1 MASNTNIQITELD
14 FSNIKN
20 SFIQYLQGQ
29 DTFKDYNFQGSA
41 LSTILDVL
49 AYNTQYNAYYLNMV
63 ANEMFLD
70 SALQR
75 ASVVSHAKLL
85 NYTPKSAIAP
95 SATINFTANGVA
107 PNEAFTL
114 PRFTN
119 FLSEAIGGVNYN
131 FVTTESTTINNNND
145 TSVTFSDIELKQG
158 IPTTY
163 RYVLN
168 TTSNPK
174 ALFEIPDATID
185 TTTLNVF
192 VQQNNAN
199 TNYDVYQSASNYLEL
214 NSSSLV
220 YFLQES
226 LTGTYEIYFG
236 DGVLGK
242 KLDNDNVIVL
252 SYISTDGTS
261 ASGANNFVLMDSIPG
276 MTSSSINPVVAAS
289 QGGTKESI
297 SSIKFQAPKSYSAQ
311 NRAVTKEDYI
321 TILQQNTLGISFDAV
336 NVWGGEQNDPP
347 VYGQVFVSLKPSGG
361 YSLTATQKQ
370 RLISEVIKP
379 ISVLTVEPNIV
390 DPDYTYLNISASVYY
405 DPNKTSQTPLQLE
418 SGIKSSITTFAKNN
432 LNTFNSTFSSYDLLS
447 SIQNYSSSIISSDFS
462 IKLQKKFYPNLS
474 SSSSYNLYYG
484 TQLEKSILQSGVTSF
499 PAMQFRDPGNLA
511 NIIDGVYIEEVPQ
524 LTNGVE
530 SISILNPGFSYQ
542 YAPTI
547 TILGDGSGATAHAII
562 VSGRISKIVVDS
574 AGSGYT
580 DAIATVTPNV
590 NDTTGQFGSLV
601 VNLEGRYGTLR
612 TYYNNI
618 TNVKTILNANAG
630 TIDYINGIITLT
642 NFSPYQIN
650 SDLGALTISAKP
662 TTTIISSTY
671 NRIISVD
678 EFDPNSVNVKVIA
691 KSGK

>member
-14 FSNIKN
+14 FGNIKN
-20 SFIQYLQGQ
+20 SFIEYLQGQ

-41 LSTILDVL
+41 LSTLLDIL

-70 SALQR
+70 SSLQR

-95 SATINFTANGVA
+95 SATINFTANGVS

-119 FLSEAIGGVNYN
+119 FLSEAIDGVNYN
-131 FVTTESTTINNNND
+131 FVTAESTTINNDND
-145 TSVTFSDIELKQG
+145 TSVTFSNIELKQG

-192 VQQNNAN
+192 VQENNAN
-199 TNYDVYQSASNYLEL
+199 TSYEVYQSASDYLEL
-214 NSSSLV
+214 NSSSQV
-220 YFLQES
+220 YFMQES

-242 KLDNDNVIVL
+242 KLNNGNVILL
-252 SYISTDGTS
+252 SYISTSGS
-261 ASGANNFVLMDSIPG
+261 AASGANNFVLMDSIPG
-276 MTSSSINPVVAAS
+276 MTSSTINPVVPAS
-289 QGGTKESI
+289 QGGEKESI
-297 SSIKFQAPKSYSAQ
+297 SSIKFQAPKSFSAQ

-321 TILQQNTLGISFDAV
+321 TLLQQNTLGVSFDAV

-347 VYGQVFVSLKPSGG
+347 VYGQVFICLKPSGG

-379 ISVLTVEPNIV
+379 ISMLTVQPNLV
-390 DPDYTYLNISASVYY
+390 DPDYTYLNINAIVYY
-405 DPNKTSQTPLQLE
+405 DPSKTSLTAGQIE
-418 SGIKSSITTFAKNN
+418 SGVKTSISNFAKSN
-432 LNTFNSTFSSYDLLS
+432 LNTFNSTFSSYDLLTA
-447 SIQNYSSSIISSDFS
+447 IQSFSTAVVSSDFS
-462 IKLQKKFYPNLS
+462 LKLQKKFYPSLTTTSN
-474 SSSSYNLYYG
+474 YNLYFNTPLSKG
-484 TQLEKSILQSGVTSF
+484 VLQSGVTSS
-499 PAMQFRDPGNLA
+499 PDIQVRNSSNLA
-511 NIIDGVYIEEVPQ
+511 EIIGGVYIEESPS

-530 SISILNPGFSYQ
+530 SITILNPGFSYS
-542 YAPTI
+542 YTPSI
-547 TILGDGSGATAHAII
+547 SILGDGTGATAHAILT
-562 VSGRISKIVVDS
+562 SGRISSIVVDN

-580 DAIATVTPNV
+580 SAIAVVTRNV
-590 NDTTGQFGSLV
+590 NDTTGQFASLV
-601 VNLEGRYGTLR
+601 VNLDGRYGTLR
-612 TYYNNI
+612 TYYNNT
-618 TNVKTILNANAG
+618 TNVKVILDPNAG
-630 TIDYINGIITLT
+630 KIDYSSGIVTLT
-642 NFSPYQIN
+642 DFSPYGVN
-650 SDLGALTISAKP
+650 NDLGQLTVSASP
-662 TTTIISSTY
+662 TTSIISSSY
-671 NRIISVD
+671 NRIITVD
-678 EFDPNSVNVKVIA
+678 EFDPNAITVKVIA

>member
-14 FSNIKN
+14 FGNIKN
-20 SFIQYLQGQ
+20 SFIEYLQGQ

-41 LSTILDVL
+41 LSTLLDVL

-75 ASVVSHAKLL
+75 SSVVSHAKLL

-95 SATINFTANGVA
+95 SALINFTAIGVA

-119 FLSEAIGGVNYN
+119 FLSEAVDGINYN
-131 FVTTESTTINNNND
+131 FVTAESTTVNND
-145 TSVTFSDIELKQG
+145 ASDVVTLINVELKQG

-168 TTSNPK
+168 EALNPK

-192 VQQNNAN
+192 VQQNDAN
-199 TNYDVYQSASNYLEL
+199 TNYDIYQSASNYLEIGS
-214 NSSSLV
+214 NSLV

-242 KLDNDNVIVL
+242 KLDNGNVIVL
-252 SYISTDGTS
+252 SYISTNGTS

-276 MTSSSINPVVAAS
+276 MTSSSVSSSVAAS
-289 QGGTKESI
+289 QGGAKESI
-297 SSIKFQAPKSYSAQ
+297 SSIKFQAPKSFSAQ

-347 VYGQVFVSLKPSGG
+347 VYGQVFICLKPSGG

-379 ISVLTVEPNIV
+379 ISILTVQPNLV
-390 DPDYTYLNISASVYY
+390 DPDYTYLNINATVYY
-405 DPNKTSQTPLQLE
+405 DPTKTSLSAGQIE
-418 SGIKSSITTFAKNN
+418 SGIKSSISTFAKSN
-432 LNTFNSTFSSYDLLS
+432 LNTFNSTFSSYDLLTA
-447 SIQNYSSSIISSDFS
+447 IQSFSTAVVSSDFS
-462 IKLQKKFYPNLS
+462 LKLQKKFYPSLQ
-474 SSSSYNLYYG
+474 SSSSYNLYYNTPLDKG
-484 TQLEKSILQSGVTSF
+484 VLQSGVTSF
-499 PAMQFRDPGNLA
+499 PSLQFRDLSNLA
-511 NIIDGVYIEEVPQ
+511 NIINDVYIEESPS

-530 SISILNPGFSYQ
+530 SISILNPGFG
-542 YAPTI
+542 YAYVPTI
-547 TILGDGSGATAHAII
+547 TILGDGIGASAHAT
-562 VSGRISKIVVDS
+562 VTSGRISSIVVDS
-574 AGSGYT
+574 AGTGYT
-580 DAIATVTPNV
+580 NAIAVVTPNT
-590 NDTTGQFGSLV
+590 NDTTGQFASLV
-601 VNLEGRYGTLR
+601 VNLNGRYGTLR
-612 TYYNNI
+612 TYYNNT
-618 TNVKTILNANAG
+618 TNVKTVLNANAG
-630 TIDYINGIITLT
+630 KIDYSSGIITLT
-642 NFSPYQIN
+642 DFSPYN
-650 SDLGALTISAKP
+650 VNNDLGQLTISAKP
-662 TTTIISSTY
+662 TTSIISSSY
-671 NRIISVD
+671 NRIITVD
-678 EFDPNSVNVKVIA
+678 EFDPNAITVKVIA

>member
-41 LSTILDVL
+41 LSTLLDIL

-63 ANEMFLD
+63 GNEMFLD

-75 ASVVSHAKLL
+75 SSVVSHAKLL

-119 FLSEAIGGVNYN
+119 FLSEAIDGVNYN
-131 FVTTESTTINNNND
+131 FVTAESNTINNDND
-145 TSVTFSDIELKQG
+145 TSVTFSNIELKQG

-174 ALFEIPDATID
+174 ALFEIPDTTID

-192 VQQNNAN
+192 VQENIAN
-199 TNYDVYQSASNYLEL
+199 TSYDVYQSASDYLEL
-214 NSSSLV
+214 NSNSLV

-236 DGVLGK
+236 DDVLGK
-242 KLDNDNVIVL
+242 KLKNDNVIVL
-252 SYISTDGTS
+252 SYISTSGSS

-276 MTSSSINPVVAAS
+276 MTSSTINPVVPAT
-289 QGGTKESI
+289 QGGAKESI
-297 SSIKFQAPKSYSAQ
+297 SSIKFQAPKSFSAQ

-321 TILQQNTLGISFDAV
+321 TILQQNTLGVSFDAV

-347 VYGQVFVSLKPSGG
+347 VYGQVFICLKPSGG

-379 ISVLTVEPNIV
+379 ISMLTVQPTLV
-390 DPDYTYLNISASVYY
+390 DPDYTYLNINAIVYY
-405 DPNKTSQTPLQLE
+405 DPSKTSLTAGQIE
-418 SGIKSSITTFAKNN
+418 SGVKTSIGNFAKSN
-432 LNTFNSTFSSYDLLS
+432 LNTFNSTFSSYDLLTAIQSFS
-447 SIQNYSSSIISSDFS
+447 SAVVSSDFS
-462 IKLQKKFYPNLS
+462 LNLQKKFYPNLTT
-474 SSSSYNLYYG
+474 SSSYSLYFNTALSKG
-484 TQLEKSILQSGVTSF
+484 VLQSGVNSS
-499 PAMQFRDPGNLA
+499 PELQFRNASNLA
-511 NIIDGVYIEEVPQ
+511 EIIGGVYIEEAPS

-530 SISILNPGFSYQ
+530 SISILNPGFGYSY
-542 YAPTI
+542 PPSI
-547 TILGDGSGATAHAII
+547 SILGDGTGATARA
-562 VSGRISKIVVDS
+562 VLTAGRISSIVVDT

-580 DAIATVTPNV
+580 SAIAVITPNV

-601 VNLEGRYGTLR
+601 VNLDGRYGTLR
-612 TYYNNI
+612 TYYNNT
-618 TNVKTILNANAG
+618 TNVKVILDPNAG
-630 TIDYINGIITLT
+630 KIDYSSGIVTLT
-642 NFSPYQIN
+642 DFSPYGVN
-650 SDLGALTISAKP
+650 NDLGQLTVSASP
-662 TTTIISSTY
+662 TTSIISSSY
-671 NRIISVD
+671 NRIITVD
-678 EFDPNSVNVKVIA
+678 EFDPNAITVKVIA

>member
-14 FSNIKN
+14 FGNIKN
-20 SFIQYLQGQ
+20 SFIEYLQGQ

-41 LSTILDVL
+41 LSTLLDIL

-63 ANEMFLD
+63 GNEMFLD
-70 SALQR
+70 TSLQR

-119 FLSEAIGGVNYN
+119 FLSEAIDGVNYN
-131 FVTTESTTINNNND
+131 FVTAESNTINNNND
-145 TSVTFSDIELKQG
+145 TSVTFSNIELKQG

-163 RYVLN
+163 TYVLN
-168 TTSNPK
+168 DALNPK

-192 VQQNNAN
+192 VQENIAN
-199 TNYDVYQSASNYLEL
+199 TNYDVYQSASDYLEL
-214 NSSSLV
+214 NSSSQV

-242 KLDNDNVIVL
+242 KLNNGNVIAL
-252 SYISTDGTS
+252 SYISTSGS
-261 ASGANNFVLMDSIPG
+261 AASGANNFVLMDSIPG
-276 MTSSSINPVVAAS
+276 MTSSTINPVVPAT
-289 QGGTKESI
+289 QGGEKESI
-297 SSIKFQAPKSYSAQ
+297 SSIKFQAPKSFSAQ

-321 TILQQNTLGISFDAV
+321 TILQQNTLGVSFDAV

-347 VYGQVFVSLKPSGG
+347 VYGQVFICLKPSGG

-379 ISVLTVEPNIV
+379 ISMLTVQPNLV
-390 DPDYTYLNISASVYY
+390 DPDYTYLNINAIVYY
-405 DPNKTSQTPLQLE
+405 NPSKTSLTAGQIE
-418 SGIKSSITTFAKNN
+418 SGVKTSISNFAKSN
-432 LNTFNSTFSSYDLLS
+432 LNTFNSTFSSYDLLTA
-447 SIQNYSSSIISSDFS
+447 IQSFSTAVVSSDFS
-462 IKLQKKFYPNLS
+462 LKLQKKFYPSLTTTSNYSLYFNTPLS
-474 SSSSYNLYYG
+474 KG
-484 TQLEKSILQSGVTSF
+484 VLQSGVVSS
-499 PAMQFRDPGNLA
+499 PELQFRNVSNLA
-511 NIIDGVYIEEVPQ
+511 EIIGGVYIEEAPS

-530 SISILNPGFSYQ
+530 SISILNPGFSYS
-542 YAPTI
+542 YTPSI
-547 TILGDGSGATAHAII
+547 SILGDGTGATAHAILT
-562 VSGRISKIVVDS
+562 SGRISSIVVDN

-580 DAIATVTPNV
+580 SAIAVVTRNV
-590 NDTTGQFGSLV
+590 NDTTGQFASLV
-601 VNLEGRYGTLR
+601 VNLDGRYGTLR
-612 TYYNNI
+612 TYYNNT
-618 TNVKTILNANAG
+618 TNVKVILDPNAG
-630 TIDYINGIITLT
+630 KIDYSSGIVTLT
-642 NFSPYQIN
+642 DFSPYGVN
-650 SDLGALTISAKP
+650 NDLGQLTVSASP
-662 TTTIISSTY
+662 TTSIISSSY
-671 NRIISVD
+671 NRIITVD
-678 EFDPNSVNVKVIA
+678 EFDPNAITVKVIA

>member
-20 SFIQYLQGQ
+20 SFIQYLQDQ
-29 DTFKDYNFQGSA
+29 ETFKDYNFQGSA
-41 LSTILDVL
+41 LSTLLDIL

-63 ANEMFLD
+63 GNEMFLD

-75 ASVVSHAKLL
+75 SSVVSHAKLL

-119 FLSEAIGGVNYN
+119 FLSEAIDGVNYN
-131 FVTTESTTINNNND
+131 FVTAESNTINNDND
-145 TSVTFSDIELKQG
+145 TSVTFSNIELKQG

-174 ALFEIPDATID
+174 ALFEIPDTTID

-192 VQQNNAN
+192 VQENIAN
-199 TNYDVYQSASNYLEL
+199 TSYDVYQSASDYLEL
-214 NSSSLV
+214 NSNSLV

-236 DGVLGK
+236 DDVLGK
-242 KLDNDNVIVL
+242 KLKNDNVIVL
-252 SYISTDGTS
+252 SYISTSGSS

-276 MTSSSINPVVAAS
+276 MTSSTINPVVPAT
-289 QGGTKESI
+289 QGGAKESI
-297 SSIKFQAPKSYSAQ
+297 SSIKFQAPKSFSAQ

-321 TILQQNTLGISFDAV
+321 TILQQNTLGVSFDAV

-347 VYGQVFVSLKPSGG
+347 VYGQVFICLKPSGG

-379 ISVLTVEPNIV
+379 ISMLTVQPTLV
-390 DPDYTYLNISASVYY
+390 DPDYTYLNINAIVYY
-405 DPNKTSQTPLQLE
+405 DPSKTSLTAGQIE
-418 SGIKSSITTFAKNN
+418 SGVKTSIGNFAKSN
-432 LNTFNSTFSSYDLLS
+432 LNTFNSTFSSYDLLTAIQSFS
-447 SIQNYSSSIISSDFS
+447 SAVVSSDFS
-462 IKLQKKFYPNLS
+462 LNLQKKFYPNLTT
-474 SSSSYNLYYG
+474 SSSYSLYFNTALSKG
-484 TQLEKSILQSGVTSF
+484 VLQSGVNSS
-499 PAMQFRDPGNLA
+499 PELQFRNASNLA
-511 NIIDGVYIEEVPQ
+511 EIIGGVYIEEAPS

-530 SISILNPGFSYQ
+530 SISILNPGFGYSY
-542 YAPTI
+542 PPSI
-547 TILGDGSGATAHAII
+547 SILGDGTGATARA
-562 VSGRISKIVVDS
+562 VLTAGRISSIVVDT

-580 DAIATVTPNV
+580 SAIAVITPNV

-601 VNLEGRYGTLR
+601 VNLDGRYGTLR
-612 TYYNNI
+612 TYYNNT
-618 TNVKTILNANAG
+618 TNVKVILDPNAG
-630 TIDYINGIITLT
+630 KIDYSSGIVTLT
-642 NFSPYQIN
+642 DFSPYGVN
-650 SDLGALTISAKP
+650 NDLGQLTVSASP
-662 TTTIISSTY
+662 TTSIISSSY
-671 NRIISVD
+671 NRIITVD
-678 EFDPNSVNVKVIA
+678 EFDPNAITVKVIA

>member
-41 LSTILDVL
+41 LSTLLDIL

-63 ANEMFLD
+63 GNEMFLD

-75 ASVVSHAKLL
+75 SSVVSHAKLL

-107 PNEAFTL
+107 PNEAFTI

-119 FLSEAIGGVNYN
+119 FLSEAIDGVNYN
-131 FVTTESTTINNNND
+131 FVTAESNTINNDND
-145 TSVTFSDIELKQG
+145 TSVTFSNIELKQG

-174 ALFEIPDATID
+174 ALFEIPDTTID

-192 VQQNNAN
+192 VQENIAN
-199 TNYDVYQSASNYLEL
+199 TSYDVYQSASDYLEL
-214 NSSSLV
+214 NSNSLV

-236 DGVLGK
+236 DDVLGK
-242 KLDNDNVIVL
+242 KLKNDNVIVL
-252 SYISTDGTS
+252 SYISTSGSS

-276 MTSSSINPVVAAS
+276 MTSSTINPVVPAT
-289 QGGTKESI
+289 QGGAKESI
-297 SSIKFQAPKSYSAQ
+297 SSIKFQAPKSFSAQ

-321 TILQQNTLGISFDAV
+321 TILQQNTLGVSFDAV

-347 VYGQVFVSLKPSGG
+347 VYGQVFICLKPSGG

-379 ISVLTVEPNIV
+379 ISMLTVQPTLV
-390 DPDYTYLNISASVYY
+390 DPDYTYLNINAIVYY
-405 DPNKTSQTPLQLE
+405 DPSKTSLTAGQIE
-418 SGIKSSITTFAKNN
+418 SGVKTSIGNFAKSN
-432 LNTFNSTFSSYDLLS
+432 LNTFNSTFSSYDLLTAIQSFS
-447 SIQNYSSSIISSDFS
+447 SAVVSSDFS
-462 IKLQKKFYPNLS
+462 LNLQKKFYPNLTT
-474 SSSSYNLYYG
+474 SSSYSLYFNTALSKG
-484 TQLEKSILQSGVTSF
+484 VLQSGVNSS
-499 PAMQFRDPGNLA
+499 PELQFRNASNLA
-511 NIIDGVYIEEVPQ
+511 EIIGGVYIEEAPS

-530 SISILNPGFSYQ
+530 SISILNPGFGYSY
-542 YAPTI
+542 PPSI
-547 TILGDGSGATAHAII
+547 SMLGDGTGATARA
-562 VSGRISKIVVDS
+562 VLTAGRISSIVVDT

-580 DAIATVTPNV
+580 SAIAVITPNV

-601 VNLEGRYGTLR
+601 VNLDGRYGTLR
-612 TYYNNI
+612 TYYNNT
-618 TNVKTILNANAG
+618 TNVKVILDPNAG
-630 TIDYINGIITLT
+630 KIDYSSGIVTLT
-642 NFSPYQIN
+642 DFSPYGVN
-650 SDLGALTISAKP
+650 NDLGQLTVSASP
-662 TTTIISSTY
+662 TTSIISSSY
-671 NRIISVD
+671 NRIITVD
-678 EFDPNSVNVKVIA
+678 EFDPNAITVKVIA